1 MHSTM
6 WAPGP
11 SDLPRPRNRA
21 APPLGVQGYPAL
33 VAASSLP
40 IVAIGDV
47 QVADVPAL
55 AATGVAGIAMVRAIM
70 ASADPA
76 AVVRQVVQAF
86 DEVRVSSGS

>member
-1 MHSTM
+1 M
-6 WAPGP
+6 
-11 SDLPRPRNRA
+11 
-21 APPLGVQGYPAL
+21 
-33 VAASSLP
+33 
-40 IVAIGDV
+40 AIGDV